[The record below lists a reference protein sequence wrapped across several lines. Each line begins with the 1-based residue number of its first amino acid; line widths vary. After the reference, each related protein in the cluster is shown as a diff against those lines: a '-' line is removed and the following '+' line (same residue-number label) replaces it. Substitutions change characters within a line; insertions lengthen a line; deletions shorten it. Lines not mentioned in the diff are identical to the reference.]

1 MAETVLVT
9 GGAGFIGSFLVD
21 ALVERGDHVIIY
33 DNLDAQVHGDG
44 SGAAINPD
52 AEFIQADVRDRDT
65 LAKAVARA
73 DVISHQAAVV
83 GVGQSMYQVERYVDV
98 NTRGTATLLDILVN
112 SKHHVRKL
120 VVPGSMS
127 AYGEGRYRCP
137 RCGPVAAT
145 IRSEAQLSRADWE
158 LHCPTCGSELIP
170 VATDEAKPFESTSVY
185 AITKQDQELL
195 VLGVCR
201 AFGLP
206 AVSLRY
212 FNVYGPRQ
220 SLSNP
225 YTGAVAIFMSRLK
238 NNHAPLI
245 FEDGNQSRD
254 FISVHDIVAA
264 NLAVLQDG
272 RADYG
277 VFNVGTGRR
286 VTILEVAQLLARSLE
301 KEIAPEITGKFR
313 KGDIRHCISDPS
325 RLQTTIGWQP
335 HVALGQGIRELIEW
349 SDQVAARDS
358 VDHATE
364 ELRARGLLLG

>member
-1 MAETVLVT
+1 MADTVLVT

-21 ALVERGDHVIIY
+21 ALVERGDHVIVY
-33 DNLDAQVHGDG
+33 DNLDPQVHGDG
-44 SGAAINPD
+44 SASDINPE
-52 AEFIQADVRDRDT
+52 AEFIRADIRDRDT

-73 DVISHQAAVV
+73 DLVSHQAAVV
-83 GVGQSMYQVERYVDV
+83 GVGQSMYQVDRYVDV

-120 VVPGSMS
+120 IVPGSMS

-137 RCGPVAAT
+137 RCGPVAAR
-145 IRSEAQLSRADWE
+145 IRTEEQLGRGDWE

-170 VATDEAKPFESTSVY
+170 MPTDETKPFESTSVY

-195 VLGVCR
+195 VLSVCR

-238 NNHAPLI
+238 NNRPPLI

-264 NLAVLQDG
+264 NLAVLGDA

-286 VTILEVAQLLARSLE
+286 VTILEVAELLARSLE
-301 KEIAPEITGKFR
+301 KDIAPDITGKFR
-313 KGDIRHCISDPS
+313 KGDIRHCFSDPS
-325 RLQTTIGWQP
+325 RLQAAIDWRP
-335 HVALGQGIRELIEW
+335 RVSLESGIRELIEW
-349 SDQVAARDS
+349 SDRVAAQDS